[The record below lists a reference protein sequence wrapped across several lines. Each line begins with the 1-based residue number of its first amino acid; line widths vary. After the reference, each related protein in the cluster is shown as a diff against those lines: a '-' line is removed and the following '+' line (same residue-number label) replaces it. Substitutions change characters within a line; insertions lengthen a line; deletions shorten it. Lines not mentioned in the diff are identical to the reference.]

1 MTDLQ
6 VRRNEARA
14 AEASRTDAYHNG
26 AKTVVVGLRM
36 TEELRDILIEAKDA
50 SPGEF
55 GGGPLGPFLIN
66 KLIEGIVRDR

>member
-6 VRRNEARA
+6 VRRNEAKA
-14 AEASRTDAYHNG
+14 AEAGRTDAYHNG
-26 AKTVVVGLRM
+26 AETVVVGLRM
-36 TEELRDILIEAKDA
+36 TVELRDILIEAKD
-50 SPGEF
+50 SSLGEF